1 MNRMLN
7 TLMIQH
13 TIYYSYTKIEEN
25 PQRSNWV
32 QAKEN
37 ERDLRQQNNNKTK
50 PPNKGKSPLAVKE
63 KE

>member
-1 MNRMLN
+1 MLN
-7 TLMIQH
+7 TLIIQH
-13 TIYYSYTKIEEN
+13 TIYYSYIKIDEN

-37 ERDLRQQNNNKTK
+37 VRDPRQQNKTTKK
-50 PPNKGKSPLAVKE
+50 PNLQNKGKSPLAVKG